1 MFKKPECHI
10 TFNEEKHRHRH
21 KLRDSN
27 KNSNRYPTFFS
38 EDDVSGKFELIKPSD
53 SNFDYSSITVE
64 LIGLVEIYKDPKSS
78 IKFLSLSKDISK
90 NGSLSKETTSYNFL
104 FKKVKLPYES
114 YKGDTVGC
122 RYIIKVNIIKTMRTI
137 SYEEEFV
144 VVRPC
149 DESILKKDDE
159 VITMNVGIKD
169 LLSILIE
176 FEHSNYGI
184 HGALKGYVSF
194 GKVNIVLTKMEVQL
208 MKKETIFGREAKKKS
223 EPKILASFELID
235 GGPNNNETIPFRFF
249 LAPYK
254 LTPSYT
260 DVAGNFSVR
269 YYLNLIVKDLNNNRY
284 FKQKEIFLHRLY
296 LKDNKNSYNTL
307 KKNSLS
313 EAEQLKDFITE
324 PFDYGDY
331 FSVDNA
337 NMNYKEPEP
346 DDFYFKSSLTGFSK
360 NEDEYDNSN
369 TNDYDNDLYG
379 NNVIY
384 NNNVVYNNSVTYNN
398 NHIYNNRN
406 LMNNKYNSSY
416 DIRKRGLPEFNSPFV
431 NTSLLNDN
439 IKITTKVKEK
449 NKGKEKEKEKEKG
462 KEKEKEKEKK
472 SNSAKP
478 NAKPN
483 TNNNKV
489 NKPNKKNQVINIKE
503 KNKYKSNEILIN
515 DNYYNTDNYVIY
527 ENSYH
532 NVFDDKLKK
541 SRIKDTNL
549 KEKNKIENED
559 EKVKEK
565 EKEKEKDKDDINAS
579 SKDGEEE
586 NTINTDSKKEKEKD
600 TNIISSINDY
610 NLYFPN
616 EPFSNTLI
624 MSNFPS
630 NYGGIGQSGNF
641 RQNLMTDRIKKKK

>member
-10 TFNEEKHRHRH
+10 TFNEGKHRHRH

-27 KNSNRYPTFFS
+27 KNSNRFPTFFS

-64 LIGLVEIYKDPKSS
+64 LVGLVEIYKDPKSS
-78 IKFLSLSKDISK
+78 IRFLSLSKDISK
-90 NGSLSKETTSYNFL
+90 NGSLSNDTTSYNFL

-144 VVRPC
+144 VVRPN
-149 DESILKKDDE
+149 DESVLKKDDE
-159 VITMNVGIKD
+159 VITMSVGIKD

-184 HGALKGYVSF
+184 HGTLKGYVSF
-194 GKVNIVLTKMEVQL
+194 GKVNMVLTKMEVEL

-235 GGPNNNETIPFRFF
+235 GGPYKNETIPFRFF

-269 YYLNLIVKDLNNNRY
+269 YYLNLIVKDQNNNRF
-284 FKQKEIFLHRLY
+284 FKQKEIFLYRLY
-296 LKDNKNSYNTL
+296 LKENKYSYNTL
-307 KKNSLS
+307 RKNSLS

-324 PFDYGDY
+324 PFDFGDY
-331 FSVDNA
+331 FSQINDN
-337 NMNYKEPEP
+337 NDENYKEPEP
-346 DDFYFKSSLTGFSK
+346 DDFYYKSSLTGYTK
-360 NEDEYDNSN
+360 EEDEYNNSN

-379 NNVIY
+379 NNVVY
-384 NNNVVYNNSVTYNN
+384 NNNVIYNNSVTYNN

-406 LMNNKYNSSY
+406 LMNNKNNSSY
-416 DIRKRGLPEFNSPFV
+416 DIRKRGLPELSSPFV

-439 IKITTKVKEK
+439 IKITTKIKEK
-449 NKGKEKEKEKEKG
+449 KKDKDKEKEKG
-462 KEKEKEKEKK
+462 KEKEKAKEKAKEKEKK

-478 NAKPN
+478 SAKPN
-483 TNNNKV
+483 SNKV
-489 NKPNKKNQVINIKE
+489 NKPNKNNQVINIKE
-503 KNKYKSNEILIN
+503 KNKYKNNDILIN

-541 SRIKDTNL
+541 SRIKYTSL
-549 KEKNKIENED
+549 KEKNSIEDED

-565 EKEKEKDKDDINAS
+565 EKEKDDINTS
-579 SKDGEEE
+579 SKDGEDE
-586 NTINTDSKKEKEKD
+586 NTINTDSKKEKETD
-600 TNIISSINDY
+600 IVSSINDY